1 MVEEPKIENI
11 TLSVK
16 KKIKEKKDIL
26 VNRENRVQI
35 KIHQLV
41 ITNLEG
47 IYLNW
52 LRFPNQF
59 AIEI

>member
-1 MVEEPKIENI
+1 MVEEPNIENN

-47 IYLNW
+47 I
-52 LRFPNQF
+52 
-59 AIEI
+59 